1 MAGSV
6 GDKYYD
12 IFLEYRLWLS
22 TKKGKGILG
31 EGRINLLKEIDRTGS
46 LKSASE
52 NLKISYRKAWGNI
65 KEAEELL
72 GFKLVEKQRGGKD
85 GGNSQLSE
93 EGKQLLAAYDELK
106 MDFDRS
112 IKKIT
117 KKFFHRINEPLEN
130 VSDTND

>member
-12 IFLEYRLWLS
+12 VFLEYRLWLS

-31 EGRINLLKEIDRTGS
+31 EGRINLLKEIERTGS

-93 EGKQLLAAYDELK
+93 EGKQLLAAYNELK

-117 KKFFHRINEPLEN
+117 KKFFHKINEPLEN

>member
-12 IFLEYRLWLS
+12 VFLKYRLWLC
-22 TKKGKGILG
+22 TKEGDGILG
-31 EGRINLLKEIDRTGS
+31 EGRLLLLKEIDVTGS
-46 LKSASE
+46 LKSAAD

-65 KEAEELL
+65 KESEELL

-85 GGNSQLSE
+85 GGNSQLSP
-93 EGKQLLAAYDELK
+93 EGRMLLEAYYELK
-106 MDFDRS
+106 EDFDQS

-117 KKFFHRINEPLEN
+117 KKFFNRINKP
-130 VSDTND
+130 S